1 MKEPGRLPSECII
14 PAAGT
19 SSRMGEPKQL
29 LPYRGRP
36 LIIHPITAALE
47 ACERVILVTGHQSSR
62 IMETITQ
69 HIDPADLAR
78 ITTVY
83 NSEYEHGM
91 FSSIQCGLRLSTY
104 GKSFILLADLPDMN
118 EQLFYQLW
126 DILEQE
132 HSEAARPMYGPIPGH
147 PVLLTR
153 HITKKVLDLPISASM
168 QQALQGISMSHIET
182 DDAGS
187 ITDIDTP
194 EAYADLIRK

>member
-1 MKEPGRLPSECII
+1 
-14 PAAGT
+14 
-19 SSRMGEPKQL
+19 
-29 LPYRGRP
+29 
-36 LIIHPITAALE
+36 
-47 ACERVILVTGHQSSR
+47 
-62 IMETITQ
+62 
-69 HIDPADLAR
+69 
-78 ITTVY
+78 
-83 NSEYEHGM
+83 M